1 MIFWLF
7 LSQSKKGYSPN
18 LIKCL
23 AEGKVHRHE
32 LTRLTNVGQRIR
44 KQATWIGLER

>member
-1 MIFWLF
+1 MIFRLF
-7 LSQSKKGYSPN
+7 LSQSKKGYPPN

-23 AEGKVHRHE
+23 AEEKVRQHE
-32 LTRLTNVGQRIR
+32 LTQLRNVGQQIR